1 MRHSLFHLFSDRHG
15 GVSAPPYDSLNLG
28 DHVGDDPEAVAR
40 NRRILQRR
48 IGALPIVWMEQ
59 VHGDR
64 IVDVKGPTERAGRC
78 DALVTECPGIA
89 LAVMVADCV
98 PILMADTQRGVVAS
112 VHAGR
117 NGTLLDIAP
126 KTVVHMAKRYGCDP
140 RDIEVWMGPAIGG
153 CCYEVSEEIA
163 TIVGKSV
170 GEKYVNGRYLDLKSL
185 NRDRLIAAGV
195 LPEHIMISDVC
206 TCCDLDYFSYR
217 RDGVTGRFA
226 GVIALQEV

>member
-1 MRHSLFHLFSDRHG
+1 MRHSLFYLFSDRHG

-48 IGALPIVWMEQ
+48 IGGLPIVWMEQ

-78 DALVTECPGIA
+78 DALVTKCPGIA

-98 PILMADTQRGVVAS
+98 PILMADTRRGVVAA

-140 RDIEVWMGPAIGG
+140 RDIEVWMGPAIGV
-153 CCYEVSEEIA
+153 CCYQVSEEIA